1 MIQLPFHRSGPACG
15 RSPKERMGVHKVAAL
30 ADEGEL
36 ALKQHAVEQCPRRLL
51 TSASGTSPDSHGS
64 GSTLSLIHISEPTRP
79 Y

>member
-1 MIQLPFHRSGPACG
+1 M
-15 RSPKERMGVHKVAAL
+15 HKVAAL

-64 GSTLSLIHISEPTRP
+64 GSTPAPQKRASTGRCPNKRIGITQSLLPGR
-79 Y
+79 